1 MSIKIKP
8 SHKGELHKELG
19 VKPGAKIPAKK
30 LEEAKKG
37 ASPKE
42 KKQIQFAENAK
53 KWSHK

>member
-1 MSIKIKP
+1 MTIRIKP

-19 VKPGAKIPAKK
+19 VKVGKKIPAKK
-30 LEEAKKG
+30 LEEAKKD

-53 KWSHK
+53 KWRKK